1 MVNAVSGLARFLA
14 NAGQVVAGGAALGGL
29 VGFVAASLA
38 PDLGYP
44 TDRLQWTE
52 YGARVGGLIGLGAL
66 VGSL

>member
-1 MVNAVSGLARFLA
+1 MVSAVSGLAHFLA
-14 NAGQVVAGGAALGGL
+14 DAGQVVAGGAALGGL

-38 PDLGYP
+38 RDLGYP
-44 TDRLQWTE
+44 TDRLQWAE